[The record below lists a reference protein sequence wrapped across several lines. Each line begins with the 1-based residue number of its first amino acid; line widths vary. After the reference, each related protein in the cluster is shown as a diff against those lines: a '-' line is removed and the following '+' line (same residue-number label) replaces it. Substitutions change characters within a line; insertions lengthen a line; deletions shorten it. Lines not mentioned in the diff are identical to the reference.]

1 MVPEDHPLAGSK
13 VFPAKALAAETFIQP
28 EEGSDYYW
36 LRRGYM
42 TCTFLGD
49 FNDYNRECGETLK
62 PFTEPEK

>member
-1 MVPEDHPLAGSK
+1 ME
-13 VFPAKALAAETFIQP
+13 QP

-49 FNDYNRECGETLK
+49 FIDYNRECGDTLA